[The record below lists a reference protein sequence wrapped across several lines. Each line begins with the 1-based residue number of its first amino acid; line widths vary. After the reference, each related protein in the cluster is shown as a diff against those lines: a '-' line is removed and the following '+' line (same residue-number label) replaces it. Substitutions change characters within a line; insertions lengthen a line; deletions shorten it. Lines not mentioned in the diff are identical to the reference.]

1 MKKSILNILVLIN
14 ILCSCKA
21 QNRETKNIE
30 VLNTV
35 WETINTEYFDATFN
49 GLNWQKEYEYYKPI
63 IGACKSND
71 SLYFYLNQMVFKL
84 NVSHLG
90 VVSPEEANESGDPQL
105 YFDGTLG
112 MEVRYLKDE
121 AVIISVQKNSA
132 AANAGIKPGFTL
144 SEVNDKSI
152 KSFVIERDNN
162 PTPPYNS
169 RNRRS
174 LISQNIYREFYGK
187 PGDIIGLKYFDNNN
201 KIHKFELELK
211 GRGMQK
217 INIIPEMP
225 AMYASVDNR
234 IINSNTAYIHFDAFL
249 PHILDSTLKTIKK
262 YINYPNLI
270 IDLRGNPGGVFEVRK
285 AIAEQFVSEITL
297 FWKYYRRGN
306 TKEVFLNPS
315 KNSYKGN
322 LVILIDERSTSS
334 SEEFSGGM
342 KAIER
347 ATIIGQQTPG
357 KVLTME
363 VVSLPEGAFFIYPN
377 QQTITAKD
385 DILEAIGVIPDISV
399 ELNKDS
405 LLIGVDNQLNKAIEF
420 LSKNNIPR
428 YQSTI
433 EQLVCAFN
441 NAGLNKSIKV
451 YFNIKEQYPWKAHK
465 YVLNDFGYYL
475 LSKSKDKQA
484 IQIFE
489 LNTKEYP
496 NSANAFDSLGE
507 AYMKNNNRKLAIKNY
522 EKSLELNPDNENAIR
537 MLRRIE
543 NEK

>member
-1 MKKSILNILVLIN
+1 MKKSILIILALIN
-14 ILCSCKA
+14 ILGSCKA

-121 AVIISVQKNSA
+121 AVIISVQKNSSG
-132 AANAGIKPGFTL
+132 ANAGIKPGFTL
-144 SEVNDKSI
+144 IEVNGKTI
-152 KSFVIERDNN
+152 KSFVIEKENN
-162 PTPPYNS
+162 PTPPFNS

-174 LISQNIYREFYGK
+174 LISQNIYREFYGE

-201 KIHKFELELK
+201 KIHKVELELK

-249 PHILDSTLKTIKK
+249 PHILDSTLKTINK

-285 AIAEQFVSEITL
+285 AIAEQFVSETTL

-306 TKEVFLNPS
+306 TNEVFLNPS

-363 VVSLPEGAFFIYPN
+363 VVPLPEGAYFIYPI

-405 LLIGVDNQLNKAIEF
+405 LLIGVDNQLNRAIEF

-433 EQLVCAFN
+433 EQLVSAFY
-441 NAGLNKSIKV
+441 NAGLNKSIKL

-475 LSKSKDKQA
+475 LSNSKNKQA

-496 NSANAFDSLGE
+496 DSANAFDSLGE

-522 EKSLELNPDNENAIR
+522 EKSLELNPDYSNASE
-537 MLRRIE
+537 MLKKLK
-543 NEK
+543 N

>member
-1 MKKSILNILVLIN
+1 MKKSILIILALIN
-14 ILCSCKA
+14 ILGSCKA

-71 SLYFYLNQMVFKL
+71 SLYFYSNQMVFKL

-121 AVIISVQKNSA
+121 AVIISVQKNSS

-144 SEVNDKSI
+144 FEVNGKTI
-152 KSFVIERDNN
+152 KSFVIEKENN
-162 PTPPYNS
+162 PTPPFNS

-174 LISQNIYREFYGK
+174 LISQNIYREFYGE

-201 KIHKFELELK
+201 IIHKVELELK

-234 IINSNTAYIHFDAFL
+234 IINSNTAYINFDAFL
-249 PHILDSTLKTIKK
+249 PHILDSTLETINK

-285 AIAEQFVSEITL
+285 AIAEQFVSETTL

-306 TKEVFLNPS
+306 TNEVFLNPS

-363 VVSLPEGAFFIYPN
+363 VVPLPEGAFFIYPN

-385 DILEAIGVIPDISV
+385 EILEAGGVIPDISV

-428 YQSTI
+428 YQPTI
-433 EQLVCAFN
+433 EQLVSAFN
-441 NAGLNKSIKV
+441 NAGLNKSIKL

-475 LSKSKDKQA
+475 LSNSKNKQA

-496 NSANAFDSLGE
+496 DSANAFDSLGE

-522 EKSLELNPDNENAIR
+522 EKSLELNPDYSNASE
-537 MLRRIE
+537 MLKKLK
-543 NEK
+543 N

>member
-1 MKKSILNILVLIN
+1 MKKSILIILALIN
-14 ILCSCKA
+14 ILGSCKA

-35 WETINTEYFDATFN
+35 WETINKEYFDATFN

-121 AVIISVQKNSA
+121 AVIISVQKNSS

-144 SEVNDKSI
+144 FEVNGKTI
-152 KSFVIERDNN
+152 KSFVIEKENN
-162 PTPPYNS
+162 PTPPFNS

-174 LISQNIYREFYGK
+174 LISQNIYREFYGE

-201 KIHKFELELK
+201 KIHKVELELK

-249 PHILDSTLKTIKK
+249 PHISDSTLETINK

-285 AIAEQFVSEITL
+285 AIAEQFVSETTL

-306 TKEVFLNPS
+306 TNEVFLNPS

-363 VVSLPEGAFFIYPN
+363 VVPLPEGAFFIYPN

-385 DILEAIGVIPDISV
+385 DILEAVGVIPDISV

-428 YQSTI
+428 YQSTT
-433 EQLVCAFN
+433 EQLVSAFN
-441 NAGLNKSIKV
+441 NAGLNKSIKL

-465 YVLNDFGYYL
+465 FVLNDFGYYL
-475 LSKSKDKQA
+475 LSKSKNKQA

-522 EKSLELNPDNENAIR
+522 EKSLELNSNNSNASE
-537 MLRRIE
+537 MLKKLK
-543 NEK
+543 N